1 MKWYNSLTIKYLK
14 ENRRRTIVTII
25 GIILSI
31 SLICGVTTLMESYKA
46 MERQNVLEEFGTVHA
61 TFTGVEKDNI
71 DYIAKDSRVKESGIQ
86 ISIGDI
92 DMPNS
97 NEAANLMAYNKE
109 AFEFIKL
116 SLMEGRYP
124 ENSNEVVISEDLLD
138 VMEKKCKVGDKIKLN
153 IGEEIPRDE
162 GREKREF
169 NLREQKEY
177 TVTGITKYS
186 HSCRLRVITYAD
198 SSTIEN
204 AKEVN
209 VPVIF
214 NKVKKIYEFAPQI
227 AEQAKMQ
234 KVDYGTG
241 EEDYPII
248 YNENLLRLEGESKYQ
263 GINDSIEGIVAMVIG
278 LVIVVTVATIYNAFN
293 ISLIERK
300 KQFGILS
307 SLGATDRQIRRLV
320 IREAFLMGIVAIPFG
335 VLIGTVGVRLLFNI
349 VMSIANLSILKDNN
363 IEIVYSFKAIVL
375 GVIISIVTIYL
386 SALLPA
392 RKASK
397 LSPIDAIRSS
407 GEFKVKKVRK
417 NILIS
422 KIFGVEGE
430 LAYKNL
436 KRNRKKYRVTLFSL
450 TISIIIFLT
459 FTGYINLALKSD
471 EMYRT
476 ITEEDFSISTKGK
489 IPDYIIDEISNIK
502 SIKSFYINNELWT
515 NVKVEKDKANT
526 ELPSEIKE
534 SYFSEEENN
543 LDARIVAIGN
553 KNLNKLK
560 LDQGNFN
567 VDEANKENGVILINN
582 NRFLMPGKRIE
593 MPLTSYKVGDTINIY
608 DRTSNGDIKK
618 QVKIMGVLNEAPEG
632 INLDSGAIKLIAT
645 DEFVNGI
652 KDFAAQY
659 ITTNYK
665 VAIMSKDI
673 EATRGELK
681 SLLEKNEDLGLS
693 LYDVN
698 EEEKESKNLYNMML
712 TFVYTFIFIISMISI
727 SNVINTIGTNFRLR
741 RREFA
746 MIQSIGITPKSFNKM
761 TYLESIY
768 YSLFAMLYGVPISLG
783 LSYLMYKNMSEV
795 FQFDF
800 VYPYWAIAL
809 AGVVML
815 IVSFVSVYMPKKK
828 MERESII
835 DNIRDENI

>member
-46 MERQNVLEEFGTVHA
+46 MERQDVLEESGYVHA
-61 TFTGVEKDNI
+61 TFMEVKKDNI
-71 DYIAKDSRVKESGIQ
+71 DYITKDSRVKESGIQ

-92 DMPNS
+92 DMPNG
-97 NEAANLMAYNKE
+97 NEAGNLMAYNKE
-109 AFEFIKL
+109 AFDFIKL

-124 ENSNEVVISEDLLD
+124 ENADEVVLSEDLLD

-169 NLREQKEY
+169 DLREQKEY

-186 HSCRLRVITYAD
+186 YLSRLRAITYAD

-204 AKEVN
+204 SKEVN

-214 NKVKKIYEFAPQI
+214 NKVKNIYEFAPQI

-241 EEDYPII
+241 EEEYPII
-248 YNENLLRLEGESKYQ
+248 YNESLLRLEGESKYQ

-335 VLIGTVGVRLLFNI
+335 VLIGTLGVRLLFNI
-349 VMSIANLSILKDNN
+349 VMSIANLNILKDNN
-363 IEIVYSFKAIVL
+363 IEIVYSFKAIAL

-476 ITEEDFSISTKGK
+476 RTEEDFSISTKGK

-502 SIKSFYINNELWT
+502 SIKSFCIDNELWT

-526 ELPSEIKE
+526 DLPSEIKE
-534 SYFSEEENN
+534 SYFSEDENN
-543 LDARIVAIGN
+543 LDARIIAIGN
-553 KNLNKLK
+553 KNLSKLK
-560 LDQGNFN
+560 LNQGKFN

-608 DRTSNGDIKK
+608 DHTSNGDIKK
-618 QVKIMGVLNEAPEG
+618 QVKIMGILNEAPEG

-645 DEFVNGI
+645 DEFVNEI
-652 KDFAAQY
+652 KDFAGQY

-673 EATRGELK
+673 EATRSELK
-681 SLLEKNEDLGLS
+681 SLLEKNEDLGLY
-693 LYDVN
+693 LYDAN

-783 LSYLMYKNMSEV
+783 LSYLMYKNMSAV